1 MQGMHS
7 SPYILGVTGGIGS
20 GKSVVSHLLRL
31 MGVPVYDC
39 DREAKRLMRES
50 ASIREA
56 LIGVAGAEVY
66 DASGQLNRA
75 YLASFMFGNPER
87 VSLVNGIVHPVVRAD
102 FRAWA
107 QQSGKAVVAVESAIL
122 FEAGMEAD
130 VDAVCLVHAPEAI
143 RVQRA
148 ILRDGSNEKAVRS
161 RMQSQLSEQEYME
174 RADVIIHND
183 DAHSLI
189 GQVSSL
195 LGSLT
200 AEEA

>member
-1 MQGMHS
+1 MQRVHS

-31 MGVPVYDC
+31 LGVPVYDC
-39 DREAKRLMRES
+39 DREAKRLMYES

>member
-1 MQGMHS
+1 MQRVHR

-39 DREAKRLMRES
+39 DREAKRLMGES
-50 ASIREA
+50 VVIREA
-56 LIGVAGAEVY
+56 LVGAVGTEVY
-66 DASGQLNRA
+66 DASGQLDRA
-75 YLASFMFGNPER
+75 YLASYMFGNPER

-107 QQSGKAVVAVESAIL
+107 QQSEKAVVAVESAIL
-122 FEAGMEAD
+122 FEAKMDAD
-130 VDAVCLVHAPEAI
+130 VDAVCLVHAPEAT
-143 RVQRA
+143 RVRRA

-183 DAHSLI
+183 EAHSLI

-195 LGSLT
+195 LDSLA
-200 AEEA
+200 AEEV

>member
-1 MQGMHS
+1 MQRVHS
-7 SPYILGVTGGIGS
+7 SPYIIGVTGGIGS

-39 DREAKRLMRES
+39 DREAKRLMCES
-50 ASIREA
+50 VVIREA
-56 LIGVAGAEVY
+56 LVGAVGTEVY
-66 DASGQLNRA
+66 DASGQLDRA
-75 YLASFMFGNPER
+75 YLASYMFGNPER

-107 QQSGKAVVAVESAIL
+107 QQSEKAVVAVESAIL
-122 FEAGMEAD
+122 FEAKMDAY
-130 VDAVCLVHAPEAI
+130 VDAVCLVHAPEDT
-143 RVQRA
+143 RVRRA

-189 GQVSSL
+189 CQVSSL
-195 LGSLT
+195 LDSLT
-200 AEEA
+200 VEEA